1 MEPTIPCDGPRDGRA
16 GEGRGAMTPSRKA
29 GGKAGVGALALAVVL
44 ASGACGS
51 RDPGASSSCPDVAVL
66 ADGERLVLFKAGPGR
81 GVADVAIAADISNL
95 RSTCD
100 YGGGSVEVE
109 TSFEIVSTRGPEAD
123 VDAAAVEFFAAVVDP
138 EGRVIA
144 KETFES
150 RAGFPAGSRRVAVEE
165 VVTQRIPVSGPDA
178 GRRHQVLIGF
188 QLTPE
193 QLEYNRSGR

>member
-1 MEPTIPCDGPRDGRA
+1 
-16 GEGRGAMTPSRKA
+16 MTPARKA
-29 GGKAGVGALALAVVL
+29 AAGALALAAVL
-44 ASGACGS
+44 AAGACGS
-51 RDPGASSSCPDVAVL
+51 RDQGASSSCPDVAVL
-66 ADGERLVLFKAGPGR
+66 ADGERLVLFGPGPGR
-81 GVADVAIAADISNL
+81 AAADMAVAADISNL
-95 RSTCD
+95 RAACD
-100 YGGGSVEVE
+100 YGDGAVEVE

-123 VDAAAVEFFAAVVDP
+123 VDAATVEFFAAVVDP

-150 RAGFPAGSRRVAVEE
+150 SAGFPEGSRRVEVEE

-193 QLEYNRSGR
+193 QLEYNRSRR